1 MNSVPCPISLP
12 EGLKNAKWPSE
23 NALYLKKV
31 CYKVSLCESRQRQR
45 GKAFTGLTISAKM
58 VDGDI
63 PFYVKIWLIT
73 DPFP

>member
-12 EGLKNAKWPSE
+12 EGLKNAKRPYES
-23 NALYLKKV
+23 ALHLKKV

-45 GKAFTGLTISAKM
+45 GKGFIGLTISAKM

-63 PFYVKIWLIT
+63 PFYVKIWLKT
-73 DPFP
+73 DPPP